1 MAYINRLFN
10 QNFLEYASY
19 VIKERAIPHLDDGL
33 KPVQRRI
40 LQSLHDVDDGKFH
53 KVANVVGH
61 AMQYHPHGDSSIY
74 EALVNLAN
82 KELFI
87 DKQGNFGNT
96 LTGDPASAARYIECR
111 LLPMGKEVLFGPEIT
126 DFIDSYDGRRKE
138 PVTLPAKIPLP
149 LILGAEGIAVGMS
162 TKMLPHNFVEVL
174 EAEQA
179 CLKGEDFELFPDV
192 PSGGIIDVSNYDEG
206 NGKVLSRAKLDSS
219 DPKRILVR
227 ELPYGVTTEN
237 LIASIESAAR
247 SNKIKVGAITDY
259 TTEDVEIEIKLPRG
273 VHTKDVLDGLYA
285 FTDCEVSIAVNM
297 LMITDEAQ
305 PGENADKP
313 GEVITRPAVL
323 SVPEVIHHHAKRLV
337 VILEKELLLEKGQ
350 LLDKI
355 HARTLEKIFIVEKI
369 YKRIEPIKTV
379 PGIFKAVHKGFD
391 PFTEE
396 IAREVTDD
404 DVERLLKIP
413 IRRISRFDIDRM
425 EDEIRQLRD
434 RLSEIEH
441 HLRHLT
447 DYALAFLDGI
457 LEKYRGKY
465 PRHSEIVSL
474 RKVDVRDA
482 AQKNLKVKYNPD
494 TGYLGYEVSGGR
506 ILFDASVYDR
516 ILYVKKDGTYLVTDV
531 PDKLFVDKGML
542 YAGLADKET
551 CESTVFSMVYRNTE
565 NNYPYI
571 KRCRIT
577 QFILNRS
584 YDLIPD
590 EGKMVRF
597 TTKEDVAVVVDFKQK
612 SLLAGADQFPVEDYL
627 IKGVKARGVRLK
639 PKQFNSARFVSLKT
653 LEKKDD

>member
-1 MAYINRLFN
+1 MAYINKLFDE
-10 QNFLEYASY
+10 NFLEYASY

-61 AMQYHPHGDSSIY
+61 AMQYHPHGDASIY

-126 DFIDSYDGRRKE
+126 DFTDSYDGRRKE
-138 PVTLPAKIPLP
+138 PITLPAKIPLP

-179 CLKGEDFELFPDV
+179 HLRGEEFELFPDV
-192 PSGGIIDVSNYDEG
+192 SSGGIIDVSNYNNG
-206 NGKVLSRAKLDSS
+206 NGKILSRAKLDSS
-219 DPKRILVR
+219 DPKRIVVR
-227 ELPYGVTTEN
+227 ELPYGVTTES
-237 LIASIESAAR
+237 LIASVEAAAR
-247 SNKIKVGAITDY
+247 SNKIKIGAINDY
-259 TTEDVEIEIKLPRG
+259 TTENVEIEIKLSRG
-273 VHTKDVLDGLYA
+273 VHTEDVLDGLFA
-285 FTDCEVSIAVNM
+285 FTDCEVSVSLNM
-297 LMITDEAQ
+297 LMIRDE
-305 PGENADKP
+305 KP
-313 GEVITRPAVL
+313 VVL
-323 SVPEVIHHHAKRLV
+323 SVPEVIEHHAGRLLSL
-337 VILEKELLLEKGQ
+337 LEKELLLEKSQ

-379 PGIFKAVHKGFD
+379 PGIFRTVHKGFI
-391 PFTEE
+391 PFAEE
-396 IAREVTDD
+396 IAREITDD

-413 IRRISRFDIDRM
+413 IRRISQFDIERM
-425 EDEIRQLRD
+425 EDEIKQLQD
-434 RLSEIEH
+434 RIDVIDH
-441 HLRHLT
+441 HLAHLVE
-447 DYALAFLDGI
+447 YALSFLEGI

-494 TGYLGYEVSGGR
+494 TGYLGYEASGGR
-506 ILFDASVYDR
+506 VLFDASVYDR
-516 ILYVKKDGTYLVTDV
+516 VLYIKKDASYLITDV
-531 PDKLFVDKGML
+531 PDKLFVGKGML

-551 CESTVFSMVYRNTE
+551 CEEVVFSLVYRNNE

-571 KRCRIT
+571 KRCRII
-577 QFILNRS
+577 QYIMNRS
-584 YDLIPD
+584 YSLVPE
-590 EGKMVRF
+590 EGVLVRL
-597 TTKEDVAVVVDFKQK
+597 TIKEDVAAVVDFKQK
-612 SLLAGADQFPVEDYL
+612 SLIPGSDQFPVSDYL
-627 IKGVKARGVRLK
+627 IKGVKARGVRIK
-639 PKQFNSARFVSLKT
+639 PKEFTSARFTSLKT
-653 LEKKDD
+653 LEKKDEL